1 MIVLSPSWS
10 CYRFLALLLILM
22 LMLMLTGCTSAPQV
36 WNHDGD
42 FDLEPFEAEGI
53 QEQLFIDAPWGD
65 QSWGIEGA
73 SFDKENPSHA
83 ISGANFISWGNEG
96 YLYGKEEA
104 GYWSFVR
111 YVQGDVWGG
120 TYEGAVPWY
129 VPPPLYTYNKKLV
142 LYLDIQRDTN
152 LFLTEHDSWH
162 MFAINIW
169 LNAPDFPKPLV
180 LDLIF
185 YHDCNWSECNWG
197 SFEDEDAYHY
207 QTFIGETPYRQWQS
221 WTIPLDEQIQEALT
235 TFDLAAQAPQTKLHQ
250 LEFVIEL
257 KNAEGAAII
266 KNFFLVNER

>member
-1 MIVLSPSWS
+1 MPSLS
-10 CYRFLALLLILM
+10 CYRFLFLLFIVI
-22 LMLMLTGCTSAPQV
+22 LMLTGCTSGPQV

-42 FDLEPFEAEGI
+42 FDLEPFETEGI
-53 QEQLFIDAPWGD
+53 REQLFIDAPWGD

-111 YVQGDVWGG
+111 YIQGDVWGG
-120 TYEGAVPWY
+120 TYQGAVPWY
-129 VPPPLYTYNKKLV
+129 VPPPLETYNKKLM

-152 LFLTEHDSWH
+152 LFLTEDESWQ

-185 YHDCNWSECNWG
+185 YHDCNWPECNWG

-221 WTIPLDEQIQEALT
+221 WRIPLHEHIQEALT
-235 TFDLAAQAPQTKLHQ
+235 TFDLSANAPQTKLHQ

-257 KNAEGAAII
+257 KHAEGAAII
-266 KNFFLVNER
+266 KNFFLIDEP